1 MIFALSDSWNSERH
15 SQQWT
20 TISNNS
26 WDGVGTW
33 INAERW
39 SGSANVTD
47 TFTRSSNALVVSGGG
62 IEALYIYGMNSEGAR
77 IDLDENGLSR
87 LRIIVPVSVAIL
99 AALIIPI
106 TLRRGCE
113 ESVTN

>member
-1 MIFALSDSWNSERH
+1 
-15 SQQWT
+15 
-20 TISNNS
+20 
-26 WDGVGTW
+26 
-33 INAERW
+33 
-39 SGSANVTD
+39 
-47 TFTRSSNALVVSGGG
+47 
-62 IEALYIYGMNSEGAR
+62 MNSESAR

-87 LRIIVPVSVAIL
+87 LHIIVPVSVAIL

>member
-1 MIFALSDSWNSERH
+1 MLLLYRA
-15 SQQWT
+15 
-20 TISNNS
+20 
-26 WDGVGTW
+26 GV
-33 INAERW
+33 
-39 SGSANVTD
+39 
-47 TFTRSSNALVVSGGG
+47 LKP
-62 IEALYIYGMNSEGAR
+62 YIYGMNSESAR